1 MSSNKKI
8 NKIKKID
15 IKEISNDLQTSPS
28 TIPWIEK
35 YRPIDIKDIM
45 LDKIVATEINNILK
59 HREIPNMI
67 LTGTPGTG
75 KTTTILCLVYQL
87 YGPYAKDAVLELN
100 ASDDR
105 GIHSIN
111 TNVIN
116 FCNYVLPSYTSEHED
131 KYAKHKLVIF
141 DEADNM
147 TDKALPIISM
157 LMDKYYKTTRF
168 VFTCNTSSKIIE
180 SIQSRCK
187 ILRFKRLDNKQSLN
201 KLSDIC
207 YKEKIKYDNDGLEE
221 IIINSNGDMRM
232 GINLLQLTNDKFSEI
247 TIESVIK
254 TCDKP
259 SPLIIKQIL
268 LDCKNNKLKEAIVN
282 TYKLKEK
289 GFTGVDIINNSFNV
303 LKSNICSDIP
313 ENIKIKLL
321 YVISNHMY
329 EISKTIDTDIQ
340 LTSFLVDLSNIKI

>member
-1 MSSNKKI
+1 MN
-8 NKIKKID
+8 
-15 IKEISNDLQTSPS
+15 
-28 TIPWIEK
+28 IPWIEK
-35 YRPIDIKDIM
+35 YRPTDIKDIM
-45 LDKIVATEINNILK
+45 LDKIITCEINNILK
-59 HREIPNMI
+59 QREIPNMI
-67 LTGTPGTG
+67 ITGTPGTG

-111 TNVIN
+111 TTVID
-116 FCNYVLPSYTSEHED
+116 FCNFVLPSYDLD
-131 KYAKHKLVIF
+131 KYSKHKLVIF

-157 LMDKYYKTTRF
+157 LMDKYYNTTRF
-168 VFTCNTSSKIIE
+168 VFTCNISSKIIE

-187 ILRFKRLDNKQSLN
+187 ILRFKRLENKKSIK
-201 KLSDIC
+201 KLSEIC
-207 YKEKIKYDNDGLEE
+207 KKEKVNYNNDGLEE
-221 IIINSNGDMRM
+221 ILISSNGDMRM
-232 GINLLQLTNDKFSEI
+232 AINILQLTVDKFSEI
-247 TIESVIK
+247 TLESVIQ

-268 LDCKNNKLKEAIVN
+268 LDCKNNKLKDAIEN

-303 LKSNICSDIP
+303 LKLNICNDIQ
-313 ENIKIKLL
+313 ENVKIKLL

-329 EISKTIDTDIQ
+329 EISKTIDTNIQ
-340 LTSFLVDLSNIKI
+340 LTSFLVDLSNIKM